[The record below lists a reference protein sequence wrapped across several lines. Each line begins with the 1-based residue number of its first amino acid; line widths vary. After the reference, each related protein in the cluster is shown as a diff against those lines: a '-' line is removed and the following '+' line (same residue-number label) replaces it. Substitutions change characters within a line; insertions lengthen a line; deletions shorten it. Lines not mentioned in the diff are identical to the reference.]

1 MSLCEEAI
9 RIPALLSGG
18 RRTAMKHGLKGGY
31 REKVCFN
38 HVDFAPT
45 TLGLCGIEK
54 PDWVEGKDFS

>member
-1 MSLCEEAI
+1 
-9 RIPALLSGG
+9 
-18 RRTAMKHGLKGGY
+18 MKHGLKGGY